1 MKVTDIK
8 VYAVEAVRRNW
19 TFIEVETDAGI
30 TGLGEITLEMFD
42 TGVAAAVEDYKR
54 LLIGEN
60 PLEIERLYD
69 HLVRNKFWR
78 TDTLSTTVLSG
89 IDIALWDIKGKE
101 LGVPVYRLLGGP
113 VRDTVRAYGN
123 YWFLGAT
130 KDDYARTVDDY
141 ARAAARAVDEG
152 WDALKW
158 SPFGSSAYTAT
169 IDEERVIIECVKR
182 VREAVGDRAD
192 LLLDA
197 HGRFNLPTIKR
208 ISRKLEPYEPFFIE
222 EPIPPENVEAMV
234 ELKRSTRVPL
244 ATGERLIT
252 KHQFRDLLNSFAVDY
267 IQPDIIHTGGIT
279 EMKKIAA
286 LAEAFYIPLIP
297 HNPNGPVAT
306 AATIHLA
313 TSIPNFMLTEY
324 IDLPERA
331 DVLVEPLVVKNG
343 QFALP
348 TKPGLGIELNKKV
361 FKNYPPQEREWD
373 HYSPVR
379 NIRMS

>member
-42 TGVAAAVEDYKR
+42 TGVAAAVEDYKC

>member
-1 MKVTDIK
+1 MKITDIK
-8 VYAVEAVRRNW
+8 VYSVEAVRRNW
-19 TFIEVETDAGI
+19 TFIEVETDKGI

-42 TGVAAAVEDYKR
+42 TGVAAAVEDYRR

-78 TDTLSTTVLSG
+78 GGTLITTVLSG
-89 IDIALWDIKGKE
+89 IDIAL
-101 LGVPVYRLLGGP
+101 VYALLGGP
-113 VRDTVRAYGN
+113 VRRTVKAYGN
-123 YWFLGAT
+123 YWFLGKT

-141 ARAAARAVDEG
+141 ARAAARAVDAG
-152 WDALKW
+152 WQALKW
-158 SPFGSSAYTAT
+158 SPFGACAYTAT
-169 IDEERVIIECVKR
+169 IEEERVIVECVKR

-208 ISRKLEPYEPFFIE
+208 IARKLEPYEPFFIE
-222 EPIPPENVEAMV
+222 EPIPPENIAAFV

-252 KHQFRDLLNSFAVDY
+252 KFQFRDFLHEYAVDY

-286 LAEAFYIPLIP
+286 MAEAYYVPMIP
-297 HNPNGPVAT
+297 HNPNGPVST

-313 TSIPNFMLTEY
+313 ASIPNFMLTEY
-324 IDLPERA
+324 IELPERE
-331 DVLVEPLVVKNG
+331 DVLVEPLVLKNG
-343 QFALP
+343 EFELP

-361 FKNYPPQEREWD
+361 FKKYPPQEREWD
-373 HYSPVR
+373 HYKAVR